1 MVSTTKQPAMISAQ
15 PDAHTEPSSGAS
27 KEIMKSPVF
36 VVGSPR
42 SGTTL
47 LYHMLLS
54 AGGFAV
60 YLTESKVFDLV
71 FPQFADLNVEENR
84 RKAFDLWSQSKLFT
98 LTGLDRAQIEARIL
112 NECRTGGDFL
122 RFVMEQMARKQN
134 VERWAENTPEHI
146 LYLSR
151 IKKEIQDALVI
162 HMIRD
167 GRDVALS
174 LEKKGWVQPFSWDRN
189 RRTVVAGLYWEW
201 LLDKGR
207 EYQKSIGRDYIE
219 VRYEALIAQPVETL
233 ALISRFIDQ
242 DLDYE
247 LIQRVGIGSVSEPNT
262 SFEKESKAGAFG
274 PVGRW
279 RKGIP
284 SGELAALEEL
294 IGPTLQKLGYPV
306 TPSETSRERKAS
318 WPGMRAAYRCYWNL
332 KLWVK
337 TKTPFGRMFVKAGPA
352 DL

>member
-1 MVSTTKQPAMISAQ
+1 VSATKQPAMVSVQ
-15 PDAHTEPSSGAS
+15 PDALSEPSAGAPG
-27 KEIMKSPVF
+27 EIMKSPVF

-60 YLTESKVFDLV
+60 YLTESKVFDVV
-71 FPQFADLNVEENR
+71 FPQFADLSVKENR

-98 LTGLDRAQIEARIL
+98 LTGLDRAEIEARIL
-112 NECRTGGDFL
+112 TECRTGGDFL
-122 RFVMEQMARKQN
+122 RIVMEEMARKQN
-134 VERWAENTPEHI
+134 MQRWAENTPEHI
-146 LYLSR
+146 LYLAQ
-151 IKKEIQDALVI
+151 IKKEIPDALVI

-174 LEKKGWVQPFSWDRN
+174 LEKKGWVQPFPWDRG

-201 LLDKGR
+201 LLEKGR
-207 EYQKSIGRDYIE
+207 EYEKSVGRDYIE

-233 ALISRFIDQ
+233 TQISRFIDQ
-242 DLDYE
+242 DLDYQR
-247 LIQRVGIGSVSEPNT
+247 IQRVGIGSVSEPNT
-262 SFEKESKAGAFG
+262 SFEKESQSGAFG

-279 RKGIP
+279 RKDFP
-284 SGELAALEEL
+284 PGELAALEEL
-294 IGPTLQKLGYPV
+294 IGPTLQTLGYPLSN
-306 TPSETSRERKAS
+306 SESSRERKAG
-318 WPGMRAAYRCYWNL
+318 WPGMRATYRNYWNL
-332 KLWVK
+332 KRWLK
-337 TKTPFGRMFVKAGPA
+337 TKTSLGRLLVKAGPA